1 MMADEA
7 GIAPKSIVLE
17 LTETVILD
25 GNKNALH
32 QLDTLSKMGFQLSLD
47 DFGAGL
53 SSIHSFFDLPL
64 NQIKIDRS
72 MATKTLTNRASE
84 QYLNFIIQLCRSKGV
99 DIVIE
104 GIENSGMYQKFREMG
119 ASYLQGYWFSKPLSL
134 ASASRYTLS
143 SNLTSG

>member
-1 MMADEA
+1 
-7 GIAPKSIVLE
+7 
-17 LTETVILD
+17 
-25 GNKNALH
+25 
-32 QLDTLSKMGFQLSLD
+32 
-47 DFGAGL
+47 
-53 SSIHSFFDLPL
+53 
-64 NQIKIDRS
+64 

-134 ASASRYTLS
+134 ASASRYILS